1 MAPLVSPD
9 QRRLRR
15 SSLHETTEQ
24 VYLPDHLVIE
34 QLTSAMRE
42 HGIDIDE
49 LIVADGRLHRYHVEG
64 DRGRSR
70 NAWAVLHIDEHPAA
84 QFGCYKRWGSE
95 KFTWTMKGTRPLTAD
110 ERREIKATA
119 AARAAQRQAETE
131 INHQHAAERA
141 RAIYDAAEPVTEHPY
156 LTLKGVPSSAK
167 LRVGNWHYIDEETGE
182 EILVSDRALL
192 VPMMDAALRIHSL
205 QAIFDDGEG
214 GFRKQYLRHGA
225 KEGKLVSIGK
235 PRDNVILI
243 AEGLATGLS
252 LWKCC
257 NHAVIVAFDAGNLIH
272 VAREARRVLPDA
284 TILLCADNDA
294 WSHTPIDNPGTH
306 YAHIAAAAVNG
317 LVVHPEF
324 VNTDSKPTDFN
335 DLHQLEGEDAVRGY
349 IERALVPLS
358 DARGSVPADQEIPV
372 DAHQEESA
380 SIAPTSE
387 ASTADASPIS
397 LEDFYAYMPS
407 HSYIYTP
414 TREMWPASSVKSRL
428 PTVKEAQGKPIS
440 AAAWLDQ
447 HRPVEQMTWHP
458 GSPMVIPDKLV
469 SDGGWIE
476 RPGVS
481 TFNLYRPPL
490 KQGGDPAFVS
500 RWIDHIHLVYPDDV
514 EHILYW
520 LAHRI
525 QRPAE
530 KVNHALVLGGNQGIG
545 KDTLLEPIKHGV
557 GPWNFTEVSPT
568 HLLGRFNGFVKSV
581 ILRINEARDLGD
593 VDRYAFYD
601 HMKIYSAS
609 PPDVLRCDEKN
620 LREHAVFNV
629 CGVIISSNHKSDGIY
644 LPADDRR
651 HYVAWSTLSKDDFT
665 ADYWQDLWRW
675 YQTGGIGHVAAYL
688 AQMDLSGFDPKA
700 PPPKTMA
707 WHEIVDA
714 NRAPEDAELADVLDA
729 LGNRPALTIT
739 DIISYTTNDSFKEW
753 LGDRRN
759 SRQIPHRL
767 EAAGYVRVRN
777 DGDKHDGHWKVA
789 SKRQAIYARTELSIR
804 DRIAAAH
811 KLCRGDR
818 WTNE

>member
-1 MAPLVSPD
+1 MTDLPPRVADVEIVD
-9 QRRLRR
+9 QFLA
-15 SSLHETTEQ
+15 
-24 VYLPDHLVIE
+24 
-34 QLTSAMRE
+34 AMRE
-42 HGIDIDE
+42 HQIDIHE
-49 LIVADGRLHRYHVEG
+49 NIIADGKLHRYHVAG
-64 DRGRSR
+64 DKGSSR
-70 NAWAVLHIDEHPAA
+70 NGWAVLHIDDHPVG
-84 QFGCYKRWGSE
+84 QFGCYKRYGSE
-95 KFTWTMKGTRPLTAD
+95 KFTWTMKGTRPLTPD
-110 ERREIKATA
+110 ERRELKAIA
-119 AARAAQRQAETE
+119 KARAAQRQAETE
-131 INHQHAAERA
+131 MNHQHAAERA
-141 RAIYDAAEPVTEHPY
+141 RAIYGDAKPVTDHPY
-156 LTLKGVPSSAK
+156 LARKGVPSWDT
-167 LRVGNWHYIDEETGE
+167 LRIGNWYRTDEKTGE
-182 EILVSDRALL
+182 QIVVSDRALIIPL
-192 VPMMDAALRIHSL
+192 MDAARRIHSL
-205 QAIFDDGEG
+205 QAILDDGEG
-214 GFRKQYLRHGA
+214 GFRKFYLKDGA
-225 KEGKLVSIGK
+225 KEGKLCTIGK

-243 AEGLATGLS
+243 SEGLATGLT
-252 LWKCC
+252 LWKCTGY
-257 NHAVIVAFDAGNLIH
+257 AVIVAFDCGNLIH
-272 VAREARRVLPDA
+272 VAKEARRVLADA
-284 TILLCADNDA
+284 TILLCADNDSQTHA
-294 WSHTPIDNPGTH
+294 PIDNPGVH
-306 YAHIAAAAVNG
+306 FARKAAAAVNG
-317 LVVHPEF
+317 RVVYPEF
-324 VNTDSKPTDFN
+324 AQTETHPTDFN
-335 DLHQLEGEDAVRGY
+335 DLHQLEGEAAVREQ
-349 IERALVPLS
+349 IERALLPLIEPRELAVAEQDGPI
-358 DARGSVPADQEIPV
+358 DAR
-372 DAHQEESA
+372 QEESA
-380 SIAPTSE
+380 SDAPTS
-387 ASTADASPIS
+387 DASATDASSIS
-397 LEDFYAYMPS
+397 LEDFYAYMPG
-407 HSYIYTP
+407 HCYIYVP
-414 TREMWPASSVKSRL
+414 TREMWPAASVKARL

-458 GSPMVIPDKLV
+458 GSAMVIPDKLV

-490 KQGGDPAFVS
+490 KLEGDPAFVS

-601 HMKIYSAS
+601 HMKVYTAS

-629 CGVIISSNHKSDGIY
+629 CGVIITSNHKSDGIY

-651 HYVAWSTLSKDDFT
+651 HYVAWSTLTKDDIT
-665 ADYWQDLWRW
+665 ADYWQELWRW
-675 YQTGGIGHVAAYL
+675 YQAGGIGHVAAYL

-739 DIISYTTNDSFKEW
+739 DIISYTTNDSFKDW

-789 SKRQAIYARTELSIR
+789 SKRQAIYARAELSIR